1 MCCFSI
7 AFMWSFFGVY
17 DHWWWFQAM
26 FLKTRLLLLHSMTLP
41 ILLNTTSNSFPYSS
55 LSYFKHFLESTHQK
69 SSISHRWTC
78 KLCLWLQRVWS
89 VQAQSLTIKSVTELL
104 FWNVMGCALSRKRPG
119 ENKKCKLPELL
130 PADHSLRV
138 QWKENRLS
146 LCSCLAPA
154 TLFSSLKWNSRMDR
168 RRTLR

>member
-7 AFMWSFFGVY
+7 AFMWSFSGVY

-55 LSYFKHFLESTHQK
+55 LSYFKLFFREHTSK
-69 SSISHRWTC
+69 IISRRWTC

-89 VQAQSLTIKSVTELL
+89 VQAQSLTIKSVTQLL
-104 FWNVMGCALSRKRPG
+104 FWNVMGCALSRKGPG

-130 PADHSLRV
+130 PTEHSLRV
-138 QWKENRLS
+138 QWKGNLLS
-146 LCSCLAPA
+146 LCSYLAPA